1 MALQERGRLNRA
13 KGPRAAK
20 RGGVRPSQL
29 ETYLY
34 THTTRRPE
42 GQEDATPVWVCPE
55 AEQTYTAAHQK
66 YVEKHGPN
74 KEVWPGWDPE
84 IWKDVVGPPKKGQ
97 MRGLSTLQDPAKH
110 GIPWRRY
117 EISEASSS
125 TTRMLTTQV
134 HQLQAE
140 LAQVREE
147 MAERVQSETAR
158 IQSEVSQRVSKFEVA
173 FDRRFQEHIALLSQ
187 QYASIGFPPSQ
198 TVAPSRPGGPSQAVG
213 LSEADGPSQATGS
226 KFDHLSPPT

>member
-13 KGPRAAK
+13 KGPRVTHTTGCISMGIHEDRLAAK

-42 GQEDATPVWVCPE
+42 GQEDAAPVWVCPE
-55 AEQTYTAAHQK
+55 AEQTYTVAHQK

-84 IWKDVVGPPKKGQ
+84 IWKDVVVPLKKGQ
-97 MRGLSTLQDPAKH
+97 MRGLSTLQDPAEH
-110 GIPWRRY
+110 GIPWQRY

-140 LAQVREE
+140 LAQVRQE
-147 MAERVQSETAR
+147 MAKRVQSETAR
-158 IQSEVSQRVSKFEVA
+158 IQSEVSQRVSKFEAA

-198 TVAPSRPGGPSQAVG
+198 TVAPSRPGGPS
-213 LSEADGPSQATGS
+213 
-226 KFDHLSPPT
+226 